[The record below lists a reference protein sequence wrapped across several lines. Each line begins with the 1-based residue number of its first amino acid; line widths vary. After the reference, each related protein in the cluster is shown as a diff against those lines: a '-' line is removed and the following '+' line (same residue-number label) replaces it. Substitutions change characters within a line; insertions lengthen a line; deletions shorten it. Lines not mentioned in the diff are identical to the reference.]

1 MDDVPKAPDY
11 HSQES
16 ILGHARADHA
26 GTRSGARS
34 RAREAAQQYRKTLGA
49 RAFFGKCESR
59 RLTSDEVIG
68 DDVFER
74 LLTFPTVLVTGHQ
87 GVFTSE
93 ARAAIA
99 ETTMAN
105 IASFEKSRPCRS

>member
-26 GTRSGARS
+26 DARS
-34 RAREAAQQYRKTLGA
+34 RTREAAPQQRKTLGA
-49 RAFFGKCESR
+49 RAFFRKCESR
-59 RLTSDEVIG
+59 RLISDDVIG

-87 GVFTSE
+87 GFFTSD
-93 ARAAIA
+93 ALAAIA
-99 ETTMAN
+99 EITMAN
-105 IASFEKSRPCRS
+105 IASSEKAGRAIHEVT